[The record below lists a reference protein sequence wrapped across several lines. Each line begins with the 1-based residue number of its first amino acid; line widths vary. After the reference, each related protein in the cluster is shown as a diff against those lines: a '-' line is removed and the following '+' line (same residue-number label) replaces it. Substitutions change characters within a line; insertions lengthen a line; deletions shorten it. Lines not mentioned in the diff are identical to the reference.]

1 MNGEKKFS
9 QLPVVCFRGTQDTLY
24 LTTPLK
30 KQKGAI

>member
-9 QLPVVCFRGTQDTLY
+9 QLPVVCFRGTQDTMY
-24 LTTPLK
+24 INTHLK